1 MTRRPQG
8 LGDSAWAGLTS
19 CLLNA
24 KKKCVVRSPESL
36 LCLWLPQL
44 PQLLQLLAS
53 LCWVPWIFPTSW
65 CFNNSTI
72 LSCYGAGIGIES
84 FPTLVCNV
92 CPIVKL
98 WFGLSQAHCTCAT
111 RDQPIEFCR
120 RQVVFEFWTFLY
132 RSASLHHSNSFHNV
146 LAHVPTSWAML
157 AALNSVLAQPEYQA
171 TWWWEC
177 DVYWLKKVPC
187 WKDGNKHK

>member
-1 MTRRPQG
+1 MKTWKIRILQLFLPFSFLSPLAQCHH
-8 LGDSAWAGLTS
+8 DSAPTRTWRF
-19 CLLNA
+19 CLSWSHIM
-24 KKKCVVRSPESL
+24 SPERKEKMRSSVSRESPERL

-120 RQVVFEFWTFLY
+120 RQVVFWILDLFI
-132 RSASLHHSNSFHNV
+132 SFCIT
-146 LAHVPTSWAML
+146 TSFQFIPQCF
-157 AALNSVLAQPEYQA
+157 S
-171 TWWWEC
+171 
-177 DVYWLKKVPC
+177 PC
-187 WKDGNKHK
+187 SHIMGHAGCA